1 MKKNTKFQKKNQ
13 NRKLSIPI
21 YNNSNYQYRKINN
34 HNPNTN
40 PKIYNCN
47 PKNIIINQKKAS
59 NCITPM
65 RRISKLNAYE
75 KAEIESNITN
85 QLLSKKYQTILQRDK
100 DIKHYL
106 TTENNEI
113 KKDIVQEK
121 IKLKEDLSKL
131 INDTINLSKNIK
143 VTQGKISSVDNKVL
157 KMSNS
162 QLNLRQKNIE
172 FLNEL
177 GINLEALNGKKTHI
191 INIDKV
197 WNYINKIKKGKN
209 NIDDIL
215 RYKIVNSILNIN
227 EKNMYCKKINKQ
239 RTPCNNIKTNAN
251 RVQCKRIIR
260 KKKIDEPKNN
270 EIKNKSKMNLSI
282 PFDNNRI
289 RMIEILNRSYNYP
302 TIINDDRNESQANN
316 KKDLEIQIDN

>member
-1 MKKNTKFQKKNQ
+1 
-13 NRKLSIPI
+13 
-21 YNNSNYQYRKINN
+21 
-34 HNPNTN
+34 
-40 PKIYNCN
+40 
-47 PKNIIINQKKAS
+47 
-59 NCITPM
+59 M

-121 IKLKEDLSKL
+121 MKLKEDLSKL

-143 VTQGKISSVDNKVL
+143 ITQGKISSVDNKVL

-162 QLNLRQKNIE
+162 QLNLRQKSIE
-172 FLNEL
+172 FLNAL
-177 GINLEALNGKKTHI
+177 GINLEALNGKRTHI
-191 INIDKV
+191 INMDKA

-270 EIKNKSKMNLSI
+270 KIKNKSKMNLSI

-289 RMIEILNRSYNYP
+289 RMIEILNRNYNYP

-316 KKDLEIQIDN
+316 KKDLEIQIDNRI

>member
-1 MKKNTKFQKKNQ
+1 MKKNTKFQKENQ
-13 NRKLSIPI
+13 YRKLSIPI

-47 PKNIIINQKKAS
+47 PKNIKINQKKLS

-65 RRISKLNAYE
+65 KRISKLNAYE

-85 QLLSKKYQTILQRDK
+85 QLLSKKYQTILKRDK
-100 DIKHYL
+100 DIKYYL

-113 KKDIVQEK
+113 KKDIEQEK

-131 INDTINLSKNIK
+131 IKDTINLSKNIK
-143 VTQGKISSVDNKVL
+143 ITQGKISSVDNKVL

-172 FLNEL
+172 FLTEL
-177 GINLEALNGKKTHI
+177 GINLEALNGKKTPI
-191 INIDKV
+191 INIDKA
-197 WNYINKIKKGKN
+197 WNYINKNKKGKN

-239 RTPCNNIKTNAN
+239 RMPCNNIKTNKTNDN
-251 RVQCKRIIR
+251 RVQSKKIIR
-260 KKKIDEPKNN
+260 KKKVDEPKNN

-302 TIINDDRNESQANN
+302 IAVNDDRNESLANN
-316 KKDLEIQIDN
+316 KKVLEI